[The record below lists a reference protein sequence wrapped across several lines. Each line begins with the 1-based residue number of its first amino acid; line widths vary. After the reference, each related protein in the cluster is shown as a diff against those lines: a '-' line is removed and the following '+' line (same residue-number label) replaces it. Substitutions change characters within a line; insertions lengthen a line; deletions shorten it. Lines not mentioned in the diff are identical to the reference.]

1 MYSLVRM
8 SCVWTVYGLYVVVY
22 GLYMDFIWL
31 CANLCGL
38 YADYICGE
46 DHENAHLSGRR
57 FSPRNRNSQKL
68 SQILLKFENA
78 SQKGKSG
85 PRTNA
90 LVGGMLFVA
99 SCSSFAV
106 GQFKI
111 GYVWAEK
118 N

>member
-1 MYSLVRM
+1 MISSEIGYANER
-8 SCVWTVYGLYVVVY
+8 VWTVYGS
-22 GLYMDFIWL
+22 IWT
-31 CANLCGL
+31 LCGL